1 MKTDFL
7 TLIAA
12 LLLSLVQVMKG
23 QINLVLKGHL
33 FMKFLIV
40 IINETPKWFTE
51 IITFMPCSCG
61 DVVWCFKYSSAN
73 NKIDIDGANSDIS
86 FN

>member
-1 MKTDFL
+1 MKTFL

-23 QINLVLKGHL
+23 QINLLSVKGHL

-40 IINETPKWFTE
+40 IKKPE
-51 IITFMPCSCG
+51 I
-61 DVVWCFKYSSAN
+61 DLQK
-73 NKIDIDGANSDIS
+73 
-86 FN
+86 